1 LSLFGF
7 FFGRGDMKSGSASAP
22 SGGGGGG
29 LAITERQ
36 KPAPSCVA
44 ALFQMFAKR
53 KLFSSSSK
61 KSKLLPPGEIA
72 TGLRTAL
79 FFLCANHFPLPLRV
93 TMRIRRFSYVS
104 FCFRCFSAR
113 TQVLSRATAGR
124 RREDGGG
131 QDEAPSGTLF
141 SFSSSDFLGGETA
154 IFSYALF
161 SLPQSFFHSLS
172 ITSIFNR
179 LHGILNV
186 GKKITNYTV

>member
-1 LSLFGF
+1 
-7 FFGRGDMKSGSASAP
+7 MKSGSASAP
-22 SGGGGGG
+22 SGGG

-79 FFLCANHFPLPLRV
+79 FFLCANHFPLPPSRNYANPPL
-93 TMRIRRFSYVS
+93 FVS
-104 FCFRCFSAR
+104 FCLRCFSAR

-131 QDEAPSGTLF
+131 QDEAPSDTLF

-154 IFSYALF
+154 IFS
-161 SLPQSFFHSLS
+161 
-172 ITSIFNR
+172 
-179 LHGILNV
+179 
-186 GKKITNYTV
+186 